1 MVETLYQDKNHKI
14 DFYRSVSPARGLVY
28 TFTSIAFSDLNA
40 SGFGVHFLLGLGYDV
55 VAFKC
60 NNASW
65 YQGLDFDTVRAV
77 GRKSSGYE
85 QVATYGTS
93 MGGYAAILFS
103 KALGANLVL
112 ALSPQFSLAESFEQR
127 WRDKTKG
134 VEWRHEISAETIAA
148 QATYMILYDDKF
160 MLDVRQ
166 MAGLKAILPPLA
178 THMVGIPFS
187 NHHTIVFLLETG
199 QLTAIVTSIL
209 RGDGMIAVK
218 YLWSKISKSAEY
230 LHSLGLHAQSLGR
243 LRLARLCLKRCVA
256 IRPNDV
262 KFSRLLSELQNGRE
276 VFANAG
282 RVAGPSLKEPSL

>member
-166 MAGLKAILPPLA
+166 MAGLKAILPPACDAYGRHPLQQSSYDRLSFGNRTADSDRDLHLA
-178 THMVGIPFS
+178 GGRHDRGQVSVVEDIEISGIP
-187 NHHTIVFLLETG
+187 
-199 QLTAIVTSIL
+199 
-209 RGDGMIAVK
+209 
-218 YLWSKISKSAEY
+218 
-230 LHSLGLHAQSLGR
+230 SLAW
-243 LRLARLCLKRCVA
+243 LARSIAGKIAPSAVVFEKMRRDPPERCQVQSPAVRIAKRT
-256 IRPNDV
+256 
-262 KFSRLLSELQNGRE
+262 
-276 VFANAG
+276 
-282 RVAGPSLKEPSL
+282 